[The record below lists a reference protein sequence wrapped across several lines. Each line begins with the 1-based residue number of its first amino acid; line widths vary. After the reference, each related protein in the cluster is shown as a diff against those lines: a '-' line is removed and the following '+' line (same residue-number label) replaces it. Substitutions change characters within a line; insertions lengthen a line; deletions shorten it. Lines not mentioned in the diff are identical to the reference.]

1 MNSIKLLLT
10 SLLIFL
16 ITSPAAS
23 QLLNDRFQFDPELSY
38 QSGITS
44 PADFLGYQLGEEYSH
59 HYQLGSY
66 LKNLAAESDRVS
78 VITYGQTY
86 EGRDL
91 WLVVITSEENHSN
104 LEQIRENNLR
114 LADFEDLSQS
124 DVAELAEDH
133 PAIVWLS
140 YGVHGNEASSAEAAL
155 QTAYRLAAAED
166 AESVGFRDESV
177 VIIDPILNPD
187 GRDRYVTW
195 YKSSQA
201 HMLNTDPVD
210 LEHDEIWPG
219 GRTNHYWFDLN
230 RDWVWLV
237 HPESRGRIA
246 EYQKWMPQVHLDIHE
261 QGFNNNYFT
270 MPGTTPRNLQLPDE
284 YEEWSDRFGKGTIEE
299 FDKHNVNYATT
310 EAFDFFYPGYG
321 SSYPSLM
328 GGIGMLAE
336 QGGHSR
342 GGRAVETEDGYVLT
356 LQQRIFDHYKNS
368 VATVRTAVENREEL
382 LGYFR
387 DALNPANSKVET
399 KAYILPDNPN
409 DHTYDVIDIM
419 LKQGVKVERA
429 NENFTLR
436 NAFDYWD
443 DEAQRRSFS
452 QGDFIIRTNQARHLF
467 ITTLFEPEMAIEDS
481 VMYDM
486 SVWSIPMAYNLDA
499 ASVNNEP
506 SVSTSLVEEI
516 PARNEGVIKSSAE
529 YAFVIDWD
537 QPAAP
542 KALGELWRRGYN
554 VRSAEK
560 VFSKDGVDFSR
571 GTLIVL
577 VGRNYDKREDIST
590 DMQEIAE
597 YAGVQIHGL
606 DTGRM
611 DSGIDLASRSSNVL
625 HKPKVAMVIDQPF
638 NSYTAGQIL
647 FQFDRNVEYGI
658 SRIRSYRLASVDLD
672 EYNVIILPGQRGS
685 APHYGERQQQA
696 LKEWVERGGTLVTT
710 EASALSMTKDR
721 MEWTDVELVKDE
733 EEEDDQEADA
743 GPVAYTPYEAR
754 VDTFGLRRIPGTAFK
769 SHVDVT
775 NPLAFGVKEKLYS
788 LTYNTDQLKPSS
800 NYQVVGYYEK
810 DASQL
815 LASGYASQENIGKA
829 AGNVFAGVASMGSG
843 NVVLLTDNTQYRM
856 FWRGPERL
864 MINAVMLV
872 PSM

>member
-1 MNSIKLLLT
+1 
-10 SLLIFL
+10 
-16 ITSPAAS
+16 
-23 QLLNDRFQFDPELSY
+23 
-38 QSGITS
+38 
-44 PADFLGYQLGEEYSH
+44 
-59 HYQLGSY
+59 
-66 LKNLAAESDRVS
+66 
-78 VITYGQTY
+78 
-86 EGRDL
+86 
-91 WLVVITSEENHSN
+91 
-104 LEQIRENNLR
+104 
-114 LADFEDLSQS
+114 
-124 DVAELAEDH
+124 
-133 PAIVWLS
+133 
-140 YGVHGNEASSAEAAL
+140 
-155 QTAYRLAAAED
+155 
-166 AESVGFRDESV
+166 
-177 VIIDPILNPD
+177 
-187 GRDRYVTW
+187 
-195 YKSSQA
+195 
-201 HMLNTDPVD
+201 
-210 LEHDEIWPG
+210 
-219 GRTNHYWFDLN
+219 
-230 RDWVWLV
+230 
-237 HPESRGRIA
+237 
-246 EYQKWMPQVHLDIHE
+246 
-261 QGFNNNYFT
+261 
-270 MPGTTPRNLQLPDE
+270 
-284 YEEWSDRFGKGTIEE
+284 
-299 FDKHNVNYATT
+299 
-310 EAFDFFYPGYG
+310 
-321 SSYPSLM
+321 
-328 GGIGMLAE
+328 
-336 QGGHSR
+336 
-342 GGRAVETEDGYVLT
+342 
-356 LQQRIFDHYKNS
+356 
-368 VATVRTAVENREEL
+368 
-382 LGYFR
+382 
-387 DALNPANSKVET
+387 
-399 KAYILPDNPN
+399 
-409 DHTYDVIDIM
+409 
-419 LKQGVKVERA
+419 
-429 NENFTLR
+429 
-436 NAFDYWD
+436 
-443 DEAQRRSFS
+443 
-452 QGDFIIRTNQARHLF
+452 
-467 ITTLFEPEMAIEDS
+467 MAIEDS
-481 VMYDM
+481 VMYDT
-486 SVWSIPMAYNLDA
+486 SVWSVPMAYNLDA
-499 ASVNNEP
+499 ARVNDNP
-506 SVSTSLVEEI
+506 SVSTSMVDEI
-516 PARNEGVIKSSAE
+516 PVRNEGVINSSAE

-625 HKPKVAMVIDQPF
+625 HKPKVAMLIDQPF

-843 NVVLLTDNTQYRM
+843 KVVLLTDNTQYRM

-864 MINAVMLV
+864 MINALMLV

>member
-1 MNSIKLLLT
+1 MNIIKLLLP
-10 SLLIFL
+10 LFL
-16 ITSPAAS
+16 FTILSTPAAS
-23 QLLNDRFQFDPELSY
+23 QLLNERFQFDPDLAYNSD
-38 QSGITS
+38 ITS

-59 HYQLGSY
+59 HYQLGAY

-78 VITYGQTY
+78 IITYGQTY

-91 WLVVITSEENHSN
+91 WLVMISSEENHDN

-114 LADFEDLSQS
+114 LANPGDLSGTE
-124 DVAELAEDH
+124 ARNLIENH
-133 PAIVWLS
+133 PSVVWLS
-140 YGVHGNEASSAEAAL
+140 YGVHGNEASSAESAL
-155 QTAYRLAAAED
+155 QTAYRLAAGED
-166 AESVGFRDESV
+166 AESARFRDESV

-201 HMLNTDPVD
+201 HILNTDPYD

-219 GRTNHYWFDLN
+219 GRSNHYWFDLN

-237 HPESRGRIA
+237 HPESQGRIA

-270 MPGTTPRNLQLPDE
+270 MPGTTPRNLQLPDD
-284 YEEWSDRFGKGTIEE
+284 YEAWSDRFGRGTIEE
-299 FDKHNVNYATT
+299 FDKHNINYATT

-342 GGRAVETEDGYVLT
+342 GGRAVETEEGYVLT

-368 VATVRTAVENREEL
+368 VATVRTAVENRQEL
-382 LGYFR
+382 LNYFR
-387 DALNPANSKVET
+387 EALNPENSKIET
-399 KAYILPDNPN
+399 KAYILPDNPA

-436 NAFDYWD
+436 NALDYWD
-443 DEAQRRSFS
+443 NEPQRRSFS
-452 QGDFIIRTNQARHLF
+452 EGDFIIRTNQARHMF

-499 ASVNNEP
+499 ARVNSDP
-506 SVSTSLVEEI
+506 SVSTSMVDEV
-516 PARNEGVIKSSAE
+516 PARDKGVINPSAE
-529 YAFVIDWD
+529 YAFVIDWN
-537 QPAAP
+537 QQSAP
-542 KALGELWRRGYN
+542 KALGELWRKGYV

-560 VFSKDGVDFSR
+560 TFEKDGVEFSR
-571 GTLIVL
+571 GSLIVL
-577 VGRNYDKREDIST
+577 MGRNYDKRDRVRR
-590 DMQEIAE
+590 DMAEIAD
-597 YAGVQIHGL
+597 YAGVVIHGL
-606 DTGRM
+606 ETGRM
-611 DSGIDLASRSSNVL
+611 DAGMDLASRSSTVL
-625 HKPKVAMVIDQPF
+625 HQPKVALVIDQPF
-638 NSYTAGQIL
+638 SSLTAGQIW

-658 SRIRSYRLASVDLD
+658 SRLRSYRLSSIDLD
-672 EYNVIILPGQRGS
+672 EYDVIILPGQRGS
-685 APHYGERQQQA
+685 APHYGDRQQQA

-710 EASALSMTKDR
+710 EASVHSLTQDR
-721 MEWTDVELVKDE
+721 MEWINVSLVK
-733 EEEDDQEADA
+733 EEEDDDA
-743 GPVAYTPYEAR
+743 EDLAAFTPYEAR
-754 VDTFGLRRIPGTAFK
+754 VDTFGLRRIPGAAFK
-769 SHVDVT
+769 SHIDVT

-788 LTYNTDQLKPSS
+788 LTYNTDQMEPSS
-800 NYQVVGYYEK
+800 RYQVVGYYEK

-815 LASGYASQENIGKA
+815 LASGYASQENLSKA
-829 AGNVFAGVASMGSG
+829 AGNVFAGVASLGRG
-843 NVVLLTDNTQYRM
+843 KVVLLADNTQFRM
-856 FWRGPERL
+856 FWRGPERM
-864 MINAVMLV
+864 MINAVMLL

>member
-1 MNSIKLLLT
+1 MNAIKLLLT
-10 SLLIFL
+10 SLLFLL

-23 QLLNDRFQFDPELSY
+23 QLLNDRFQFDPELPYNSDV
-38 QSGITS
+38 TS
-44 PADFLGYQLGEEYSH
+44 PADFLGYQPGEEYSH
-59 HYQLGSY
+59 HYQLGAY
-66 LKNLAAESDRVS
+66 LKNLASESDRVS

-91 WLVVITSEENHSN
+91 WLVIITNEENHAN
-104 LEQIRENNLR
+104 LEQIRENNLS
-114 LADFEDLSQS
+114 LADFEGLSS
-124 DVAELAEDH
+124 NEAAELAEDH

-166 AESVGFRDESV
+166 DESARFRDESV
-177 VIIDPILNPD
+177 VIIDPILNAD

-201 HMLNTDPVD
+201 NMLNTDAAD

-270 MPGTTPRNLQLPDE
+270 MPGTTPRNLQLPDD
-284 YEEWSDRFGKGTIEE
+284 YEEWSDRFGRGTIEE
-299 FDKHNVNYATT
+299 FDKHNINYATT
-310 EAFDFFYPGYG
+310 EGFDFFYPGYG

-342 GGRAVETEDGYVLT
+342 GGRAVETEEGYILT
-356 LQQRIFDHYKNS
+356 LEQRIFDHYKNS

-382 LGYFR
+382 LNYFR
-387 DALNPANSKVET
+387 ESLNPANSKVET

-429 NENFTLR
+429 GENFSLR

-443 DEAQRRSFS
+443 NEPQRRSFS
-452 QGDFIIRTNQARHLF
+452 EGDFIIRTNQTKHMF

-499 ASVNNEP
+499 ARVNDDP
-506 SVSTSLVEEI
+506 SVSTSVVDEA
-516 PARNEGVIKSSAE
+516 PAREKGVINPSAE
-529 YAFVIDWD
+529 YAFVIDWN
-537 QPAAP
+537 QPTAP
-542 KALGELWRRGYN
+542 KALGELWRRGYK

-560 VFSKDGVDFSR
+560 IFTKDGVEFSR
-571 GTLIVL
+571 GSLIVML
-577 VGRNYDKREDIST
+577 GRNYDKRSDASR
-590 DMQEIAE
+590 DMQEIAD
-597 YAGVQIHGL
+597 YAGVIIRGL
-606 DTGRM
+606 ETGRM
-611 DSGIDLASRSSNVL
+611 DSGMDLASRSSTVL
-625 HKPKVAMVIDQPF
+625 DQPKVAMVIDQPF
-638 NSYTAGQIL
+638 NSYTAGQIW
-647 FQFDRNVEYGI
+647 FQFDQNVEYGI
-658 SRIRSYRLASVDLD
+658 SRIRSHRLASIDLD
-672 EYNVIILPGQRGS
+672 EYDVIILPGQGGS
-685 APHYGERQQQA
+685 APHYGESQQQA
-696 LKEWVERGGTLVTT
+696 VKEWVERGGTLVAT
-710 EASALSMTKDR
+710 EASSHSLTQDR
-721 MEWTDVELVKDE
+721 MEWINVELVKE
-733 EEEDDQEADA
+733 EEEDEDA
-743 GPVAYTPYEAR
+743 PDVAAYTPYEAR
-754 VDTFGLRRIPGTAFK
+754 VDTFGLRRIPGASFK

-788 LTYNTDQLKPSS
+788 LTYNTDQMVPSS
-800 NYQVVGYYEK
+800 SYQVVGYYEK
-810 DASQL
+810 DPENL
-815 LASGYASQENIGKA
+815 LVSGYASQENIQKA
-829 AGNVFAGVASMGSG
+829 AGNVFAGVASMGRG
-843 NVVLLTDNTQYRM
+843 KVVLLADNTQYRM

-864 MINAVMLV
+864 MINAVMLM